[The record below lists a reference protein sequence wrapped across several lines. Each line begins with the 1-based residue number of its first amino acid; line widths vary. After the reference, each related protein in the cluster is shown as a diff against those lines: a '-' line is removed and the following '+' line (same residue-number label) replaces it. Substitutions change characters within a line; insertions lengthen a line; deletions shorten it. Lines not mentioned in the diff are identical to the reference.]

1 MFRPQLYQYSRFKH
15 EHLCVNYLEDTK
27 KKVPSELICLP
38 LRDYIYEIINAHKHN
53 VRFLKR
59 CVAFLLWRDKLP
71 KIKPL
76 NVEIYK

>member
-1 MFRPQLYQYSRFKH
+1 MFCPQLYQYSGFKH
-15 EHLCVNYLEDTK
+15 EHVCVNDLVDTK
-27 KKVPSELICLP
+27 KKEPSELICLP
-38 LRDYIYEIINAHKHN
+38 LQDHIYEIINAHKDN
-53 VRFLKR
+53 VRFLQR